1 MDLDG
6 ARNAKAEI
14 LERVFGGTTDLMA
27 PDLNFVGDMASGAF
41 RGGIDPS
48 SSVLRGAVGS
58 LSITNALSS
67 LAGSVPLAGS
77 AAGIFSR
84 RVPQHSENRRA
95 AAPVVAIGIQRS
107 RDRGGA
113 NLVLIASHTKFRT
126 HPLVERAISLARGE
140 AHFVAGGEPRPLSYW
155 QPPRRRPLMLGT
167 SLSHHQVQAGTLGAF
182 VTLADDTIGVIS
194 NNHVLA
200 GVNKGNPGD
209 PIVQPGKSDGG
220 KAGDEDTIGTLLRFI
235 PLVNNGPNEVDC
247 AVASLRP
254 DLAPSSQVVV
264 GDREPPLRV
273 TGMATDELFADD
285 AVWKV
290 GRTTGLTNGR
300 VFAVEVDNFT
310 VNMGTSWRP
319 FRCRF
324 DNQIQV
330 YAEDRAFAGPG
341 DSGSLLVDH
350 DGHAHALLFA
360 GSATGG
366 PTGTGLATFN
376 PFGLVLEKLD
386 ATLWIG

>member
-14 LERVFGGTTDLMA
+14 LKRIFEDASDLMS
-27 PDLNFVGDMASGAF
+27 PDLTVVGDMASGAF
-41 RGGIDPS
+41 RGTIDRS

-58 LSITNALSS
+58 LSITDALSS
-67 LAGSVPLAGS
+67 LTGSVPFVRS
-77 AAGIFSR
+77 AAGMFSR
-84 RVPQHSENRRA
+84 RGPQRSEKQRA
-95 AAPVVAIGIQRS
+95 AVPVIAIGIQRS
-107 RDRGGA
+107 RERGGA
-113 NLVLIASHTKFRT
+113 NLVLIASDTKFRT
-126 HPLVERAISLARGE
+126 HPLVERAISLAKGE
-140 AHFVAGGEPRPLSYW
+140 ARFVAGGEPRPLSYW

-167 SLSHHQVQAGTLGAF
+167 SVSHHQVQAGTLGAF
-182 VTLADDTIGVIS
+182 VTLADGTIGVIS

-200 GVNKGNPGD
+200 GVNKGKPGD

-220 KAGDEDTIGTLLRFI
+220 KVGDDDTIGTLLRFI
-235 PLVNNGPNEVDC
+235 PLVSDAPNEVDC
-247 AVASLRP
+247 AVASLKP
-254 DLAPSSQVVV
+254 DLAPSNRVVV
-264 GDREPPLRV
+264 GDGNSPLQV

-300 VFAVEVDNFT
+300 VFAVEVDNFS
-310 VNMGTSWRP
+310 VNMGTSWSP

-324 DNQIQV
+324 DNQVQV

-350 DGHAHALLFA
+350 DGKAHALLFA
-360 GSATGG
+360 GSAIGG

-376 PFGLVLEKLD
+376 PLALVLEKLD
-386 ATLWIG
+386 AKLWIG

>member
-14 LERVFGGTTDLMA
+14 LERIFEGGSDLIL
-27 PDLNFVGDMASGAF
+27 PDLEVVGDLGSGAF
-41 RGGIDPS
+41 RSSIGRS
-48 SSVLRGAVGS
+48 SSILRGAVGS
-58 LSITNALSS
+58 LSITDALSS
-67 LAGSVPLAGS
+67 LAGSVPFVRS
-77 AAGIFSR
+77 AAGMFSR
-84 RVPQHSENRRA
+84 RAARSGDRRP
-95 AAPVVAIGIQRS
+95 AAPVVAVGIQRS
-107 RDRGGA
+107 REREGA
-113 NLVLIASHTKFRT
+113 NLVLIASDTKFRT

-140 AHFVAGGEPRPLSYW
+140 ARFVAGGEPRPLSYW
-155 QPPRRRPLMLGT
+155 QPSRRRPLMLGT
-167 SLSHHQVQAGTLGAF
+167 SVSHHQVQAGTLGAF
-182 VTLADDTIGVIS
+182 VTLADGTIGVIS

-200 GVNKGNPGD
+200 GVNKGKPGD

-220 KAGDEDTIGTLLRFI
+220 KAGDDDTIGTLLRFI
-235 PLVNNGPNEVDC
+235 PLVSDAPNEVDC
-247 AVASLRP
+247 AVASLNP
-254 DLAPSSQVVV
+254 ALAPSNQVVV
-264 GDREPPLRV
+264 GDGDPPLQV
-273 TGMATDELFADD
+273 TGMATEELFGDD

-310 VNMGTSWRP
+310 VNMGTSWSP

-324 DNQIQV
+324 DNQVQV

-350 DGHAHALLFA
+350 DGKAHALLFA

-376 PFGLVLEKLD
+376 PLVLVLEKLD